1 VGLVDHAV
9 VRQGAEA
16 VRTRMHALRVEGVR
30 FGVVDAIANE
40 DLMTMGQAFAG
51 LPLLVAGS
59 GVAIGLPQNHG
70 LAPSA
75 AAAALPAVPGA
86 RAIVSGSCSA
96 ASNAKV
102 VDFIRRG
109 GEAFAVEPLR
119 IAAGE
124 DVATA
129 ALAWAEGRLPGQ
141 PLLFY
146 ATAEPEAVKAVQ
158 ARLGV
163 EAAGALVE
171 HTLSTIARGLVERGV
186 RQLVVAGGE
195 TSGACVQAL
204 EVARLR
210 IGPQIDPGV
219 PWCHA
224 LSPVAG
230 AQGLLLALKSG
241 NFGTPDFF
249 TKAFDRLA

>member
-1 VGLVDHAV
+1 VGLVEHAV

-16 VRTRMHALRVEGVR
+16 VQARMSALQAEGAR

-40 DLMTMGQAFAG
+40 DLMAMGRAFAG

-75 AAAALPAVPGA
+75 AAAELPRVPGA

-96 ASNAKV
+96 ASNAQV
-102 VDFIRRG
+102 VDFMQRG
-109 GEAFAVEPLR
+109 GEAFAVDPLR

-124 DVATA
+124 DVAGA
-129 ALAWAEGRLPGQ
+129 ALAWAGGRLSEKA
-141 PLLFY
+141 LLFY
-146 ATAEPEAVKAVQ
+146 ATAEPEAVKSVQ

-171 HTLSTIARGLVERGV
+171 RTLSAIARGLVERGV

-204 EVARLR
+204 QVPRMR

-224 LSPVAG
+224 QSPVAG

-241 NFGTPDFF
+241 NFGTVDFF
-249 TKAFDRLA
+249 TKAFGLLA